1 MEKQSEMNESK
12 KTMVIDIP
20 VGNSISSSDDQN
32 IDKQI
37 ESLMKE
43 YKRQKKAY
51 RAAIKLSHIVKTPRY
66 RFNETPPITSPL
78 LKPVNQ

>member
-1 MEKQSEMNESK
+1 MEKQSDMNESK

-20 VGNSISSSDDQN
+20 VGNSRGGQDDQD

-43 YKRQKKAY
+43 YKRQK
-51 RAAIKLSHIVKTPRY
+51 
-66 RFNETPPITSPL
+66 
-78 LKPVNQ
+78 

>member
-1 MEKQSEMNESK
+1 
-12 KTMVIDIP
+12 MVIDIP

-43 YKRQKKAY
+43 YKR
-51 RAAIKLSHIVKTPRY
+51 
-66 RFNETPPITSPL
+66 
-78 LKPVNQ
+78 